1 MVIKHWLI
9 IDTLQPTISTT
20 DKIEEEFTVARL
32 YVSKMKSEVK
42 TLVQRC
48 GTLETQQT
56 EVNSKLEE
64 KEKELSN
71 QKLLIQQVNIVGLK

>member
-71 QKLLIQQVNIVGLK
+71 QKLLIQQVNIVG